1 MEIRGWQ
8 FPSSHSSERRMN
20 SEASIRRTLEE
31 GDYKVDFCKVI
42 KKCQIFGSRKEMV
55 DWLEGTLTANWNI
68 PYGYQREFF
77 ETLTEKFLERYPEFE
92 DEEGF
97 VSFPSTKADI
107 IATAL

>member
-1 MEIRGWQ
+1 MSEEMEIRGWQ

-31 GDYKVDFCKVI
+31 ADYKVDFCKVI

-77 ETLTEKFLERYPEFE
+77 EEKSEPFYFHFRLKFLSY
-92 DEEGF
+92 
-97 VSFPSTKADI
+97 I
-107 IATAL
+107 IFWTYKYLISKQ